1 MGKELLKIDKN
12 VENPDTHLKHD
23 GDIQIDADVLK
34 GATVEAAGNI
44 IADNA
49 FGVQLIAGG
58 DIEIRNEVSSFKN
71 NESVIYARGRFYA
84 DKVSESTVVAER
96 SATINIVEN
105 SRIISNDDIFINDHV
120 NSAEISSLKTVCVA
134 KVGSGNKSTVLE
146 SGRSVIADEK
156 IASLFKE
163 KKTLLSR
170 LDNIKRYLFKIEDD
184 EKKEQLQKKYDS
196 INELIDNISDNISDN
211 AEFVQKNA
219 VFGITVKES
228 AEAGT
233 KLIMKGVKLDLENT
247 VTTSHF
253 IVENDEIL
261 RKNLNGGNL

>member
-1 MGKELLKIDKN
+1 MNKELLKIEKN

-49 FGVQLIAGG
+49 FGVQLIAAG
-58 DIEIRNEVSSFKN
+58 DITIRNEVASYKN
-71 NESVIYARGRFYA
+71 NESVIYSSGRFSA
-84 DKVSESTVVAER
+84 DKVSESTVVAEKEVEV
-96 SATINIVEN
+96 NIVEN
-105 SRIISNDDIFINDHV
+105 SRIISNDDIFINSYV
-120 NSAEISSLKTVCVA
+120 NSSEIFSLKTVCVA
-134 KVGSGNKSTVLE
+134 KADSKNKPTVLE
-146 SGRSVIADEK
+146 SGRSVIIDEK

-170 LDNIKRYLFKIEDD
+170 LENIKRYLPKIDNAD
-184 EKKEQLQKKYDS
+184 KKGQLQQKYDS
-196 INELIDNISDNISDN
+196 INSVIDGINNNISDN

-233 KLIMKGVKLDLENT
+233 KLIMKTAKIDLENAIT
-247 VTTSHF
+247 SSHF
-253 IVENDEIL
+253 TLKDDEII
-261 RKNLNGGNL
+261 RKNFKGGS

>member
-12 VENPDTHLKHD
+12 VENPDIHLKHD

-44 IADNA
+44 IANNA
-49 FGVQLIAGG
+49 FGAQLIAGG
-58 DIEIRNEVSSFKN
+58 EIEIRNEVSSFKN
-71 NESVIYARGRFYA
+71 NESVIYSRGGFSA
-84 DKVSESTVVAER
+84 DKVSGSTVVAEK
-96 SATINIVEN
+96 SVTINIVEN
-105 SRIISNDDIFINDHV
+105 SRIISSDNIFINDHV
-120 NSAEISSLKTVCVA
+120 NAAEISSLKIVCVA
-134 KVGSGNKSTVLE
+134 KIGSSDKSTVLE
-146 SGRSVIADEK
+146 SGRSVIIDEK

-196 INELIDNISDNISDN
+196 INELIDDISGNISDN

-247 VTTSHF
+247 VTSSHF
-253 IVENDEIL
+253 TLKDDEII
-261 RKNLNGGNL
+261 RKNFEGGS

>member
-1 MGKELLKIDKN
+1 MKKELLKIEKN

-34 GATVEAAGNI
+34 GATVEAAGSI

-49 FGVQLIAGG
+49 LGVQLIAGG
-58 DIEIRNEVSSFKN
+58 DIQIRNEVASYKN
-71 NESVIYARGRFYA
+71 NESVIYASGRFYA
-84 DKVSESTVVAER
+84 DKVSGSTVVAEK

-105 SRIISNDDIFINDHV
+105 SRIISNDDISINDHV
-120 NSAEISSLKTVCVA
+120 NAAEISSLKTVCVA
-134 KVGSGNKSTVLE
+134 KVGSGDKPTALE
-146 SGRSVIADEK
+146 SGRSVIIDEK

-170 LDNIKRYLFKIEDD
+170 LDNIKRYLLKIDNA
-184 EKKEQLQKKYDS
+184 EKKKQLQQKYDS
-196 INELIDNISDNISDN
+196 INELIDDISGNISDS

-247 VTTSHF
+247 VTSSHF
-253 IVENDEIL
+253 TLQDDKII
-261 RKNLNGGNL
+261 RKNFEGGR

>member
-1 MGKELLKIDKN
+1 MKKELLKIDKN

-34 GATVEAAGNI
+34 GATVEATGSI

-58 DIEIRNEVSSFKN
+58 DIQIRSDVSSYKN
-71 NESVIYARGRFYA
+71 NESVIYSKGRFYA
-84 DKVSESTVVAER
+84 DRVSESSVIAEK

-105 SRIISNDDIFINDHV
+105 SRIISNDDIFINLWVH
-120 NSAEISSLKTVCVA
+120 SSKISSLKTVSVA
-134 KVGSGNKSTVLE
+134 KVGSGDKPTVIE
-146 SGRSVIADEK
+146 SGRSVIIDEK

-163 KKTLLSR
+163 KTTLLAR
-170 LDNIKRYLFKIEDD
+170 LDNINRYLLKIDNA
-184 EKKEQLQKKYDS
+184 EKKEHLRQKYDS
-196 INELIDNISDNISDN
+196 LKELIDGINNNISNN
-211 AEFVQKNA
+211 AVFVQENA

-233 KLIMKGVKLDLENT
+233 KLIMKTAMLELENT
-247 VTTSHF
+247 ITSSLF
-253 IVENDEIL
+253 TFKDDEIIVS
-261 RKNLNGGNL
+261 NFEEGS

>member
-1 MGKELLKIDKN
+1 MKKELLKIDKN

-34 GATVEAAGNI
+34 GATVEATGNI

-58 DIEIRNEVSSFKN
+58 DIQIRNEVSSFKS
-71 NESVIYARGRFYA
+71 NESVIYSMGGFSA
-84 DKVSESTVVAER
+84 DKVSGSTVVAEK
-96 SATINIVEN
+96 SVTINIVEN

-120 NSAEISSLKTVCVA
+120 NAAEISSLKTLCVTRA
-134 KVGSGNKSTVLE
+134 GSGDKPTALE
-146 SGRSVIADEK
+146 SGRSVIVDEK

-184 EKKEQLQKKYDS
+184 EKEEQLQKKYDS
-196 INELIDNISDNISDN
+196 INELIDDISANISDN
-211 AEFVQKNA
+211 AEYVKKNA

-247 VTTSHF
+247 VTSSHF
-253 IVENDEIL
+253 TLKDGEITI
-261 RKNLNGGNL
+261 KNFEGGS